1 MSSKEMNIVEA
12 LINGN
17 VLDLCQTLGAIKR
30 ENPPDAREE
39 INANIQYL
47 IEKIKKEAG
56 AYA

>member
-30 ENPPDAREE
+30 EDPPDAREE

>member
-17 VLDLCQTLGAIKR
+17 VLDLYQTLGAIKR
-30 ENPPDAREE
+30 ENPPNAREE